1 MNEDTEIIT
10 GDQALEALRK
20 AVNFRGDG
28 WIDPGYEDSRGC
40 KYVRGGQPACI
51 IGQALSYLGVSVEE
65 LTSMDQGFDNV
76 IDDDHIQGL
85 LQDMGYVLDG
95 LALRRFVAAQYTQDG
110 GGTWGKALAKAEAIA
125 N

>member
-1 MNEDTEIIT
+1 MNEDIEIIT
-10 GDQALEALRK
+10 GDQALDALRK

-28 WIDPGYEDSRGC
+28 WVDPGNEDPRGC
-40 KYVRGGQPACI
+40 KYVRDGHPACI
-51 IGQALSYLGVSVEE
+51 IGQALSYLGVSVVE
-65 LTSMDQGFDNV
+65 LISMDSGFDNV
-76 IDDDHIQGL
+76 IDDSRTQSRL
-85 LQDMGYVLDG
+85 RESGYVLDG